1 MCFDGLV
8 LESVA
13 LEQKLAVE
21 SLKLLTQ
28 DLLDAIAAQ
37 SRSSSRLRQNY
48 NFHDLSERVQRFI
61 NMLQPDTYVRPHR
74 HCRVP
79 DVNGFEFFLVLQGE
93 LGIMVMNEQGQILHR
108 ERVNAQGKT
117 RGVELAEG
125 TYHSLIALAPD
136 TAILELKEGPY
147 DLRTDK
153 EFLTIFPEE
162 GTPAA
167 QAQVNLWRNDF
178 LALSHQNQK

>member
-1 MCFDGLV
+1 
-8 LESVA
+8 
-13 LEQKLAVE
+13 
-21 SLKLLTQ
+21 
-28 DLLDAIAAQ
+28 
-37 SRSSSRLRQNY
+37 
-48 NFHDLSERVQRFI
+48 
-61 NMLQPDTYVRPHR
+61 
-74 HCRVP
+74 
-79 DVNGFEFFLVLQGE
+79 
-93 LGIMVMNEQGQILHR
+93 MVMNEQGQILHR

>member
-1 MCFDGLV
+1 V
-8 LESVA
+8 
-13 LEQKLAVE
+13 K

-37 SRSSSRLRQNY
+37 SRSSPRLRQNY

-61 NMLQPDTYVRPHR
+61 NMLQPNTYVRPHR
-74 HCRVP
+74 HLRVP

-93 LGIMVMNEQGQILHR
+93 LGIMVMDDQGQTLHR
-108 ERVNAQGKT
+108 ERVSAQGKT

-125 TYHSLIALAPD
+125 TYHSLIALAPN

-153 EFLTIFPEE
+153 EFLTTFPEE
-162 GTPAA
+162 GTLEA
-167 QAQVNLWRNDF
+167 QEQVKRWQQDF
-178 LALSHQNQK
+178 SDLYKDRSL